1 MKIISKKTAAL
12 LSCAAVLFTSG
23 CENAASKSN
32 SALNTLTSKDA
43 GESTAQS
50 SSSASNTQSTVSSS
64 AIQSSSSNGI
74 GSTSIVSSAEPLR
87 PIEITPDVSSE
98 VPPDVSSDV
107 PPDVS
112 GEPEPPVSSAD
123 PLPPTPSEPEITVP
137 PSFNVTPRDPL
148 PLPESAEVRICSLS
162 EALERWDE
170 IAAKTP
176 EGSPEEIIQT
186 LMERDILCFSL
197 LQAKSWT
204 ISEKDEVDFKYSR
217 GSGRVYCN
225 YIMSTSQID
234 DLFYGTY
241 TKDKTD
247 YFIHYFNGWSYFDM
261 FSEQNGN
268 IYADFSQVLKAAPD
282 SFETPT
288 YVSILSASS
297 DEIVFGRY
305 SSPTPDSA
313 QHQPNNYHFTAVKE
327 NGKWRLEEYII
338 DAPAYEQPYENLIQT
353 GRLGA
358 PDIVELAKG
367 EAGNFGGYRYWSW
380 CGYSTR
386 IEWCAA
392 FVSWCYGQVGLDGPN
407 FVSCNSQGIPWFK
420 QRGLWVSRSY
430 RDIAPGDS
438 IFFDWDLDGEANH
451 VGLVIGTD
459 GEKVYTIE
467 GNRSDTCQVFSYDLD
482 DDRIFGYGLMKYN

>member
-1 MKIISKKTAAL
+1 MNIISKKTAAL
-12 LSCAAVLFTSG
+12 LSCAAVLLASG
-23 CENAASKSN
+23 CGNAAQESN
-32 SALNTLTSKDA
+32 SALSTIIS
-43 GESTAQS
+43 ESSEESSSTAS
-50 SSSASNTQSTVSSS
+50 STQSTVSVPVV
-64 AIQSSSSNGI
+64 QSTSSNGV
-74 GSTSIVSSAEPLR
+74 GSVSVGSSATSRNPV
-87 PIEITPDVSSE
+87 DVPS
-98 VPPDVSSDV
+98 DVSSDI
-107 PPDVS
+107 S
-112 GEPEPPVSSAD
+112 
-123 PLPPTPSEPEITVP
+123 PEITVP

-176 EGSPEEIIQT
+176 KGSPEEIIQT
-186 LMERDILCFSL
+186 LMERNILCFSL
-197 LQAKSWT
+197 AQAKCWT
-204 ISEKDEVDFKYSR
+204 ISDSDEEDFKYSR
-217 GSGRVYCN
+217 GSGRVYCD
-225 YIMSTSQID
+225 YIRSTSQID

-247 YFIHYFNGWSYFDM
+247 YFIHYYDGWNYCDM
-261 FSEQNGN
+261 FTEKNGK
-268 IYADFSQVLKAAPD
+268 IYVDFSQVLKAASD

-297 DEIVFGRY
+297 NEIVFGRY
-305 SSPTPDSA
+305 SSPTPDSS
-313 QHQPNNYHFTAVKE
+313 QHQPNNYHFIAVKE
-327 NGKWRLEEYII
+327 NGEWRLKEYII
-338 DAPAYEQPYENLIQT
+338 DAPAYEQPYEKLIQT

-367 EAGNFGGYRYWSW
+367 EAGNFGGYPYWSW
-380 CGYSTR
+380 CGYGAR

-420 QRGLWVSRSY
+420 QRGLWVDRSY

-438 IFFDWDLDGEANH
+438 IFFDWDLDGAANH

-467 GNRSDTCQVFSYDLD
+467 GNRSNTCQVFSYDLD